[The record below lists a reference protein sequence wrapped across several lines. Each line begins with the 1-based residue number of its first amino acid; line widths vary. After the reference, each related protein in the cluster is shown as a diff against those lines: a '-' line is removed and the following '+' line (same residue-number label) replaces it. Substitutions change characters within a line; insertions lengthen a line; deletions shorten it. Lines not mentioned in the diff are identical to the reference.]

1 MEYKYS
7 WIDVEHNMKNIKNSW
22 LGIWRF
28 KNKYNYGLIS
38 KLLIIEIL
46 LKTFREDS
54 FCLCVLVFLILSKI
68 CVEIISLNFYVF
80 LDNVQFI
87 YSAFDFRTG
96 NTWTISKIQITSG
109 CMYFLFSFDLL
120 HIYTVIRWKYRIK
133 TCRIHYFIFI
143 I

>member
-1 MEYKYS
+1 M
-7 WIDVEHNMKNIKNSW
+7 
-22 LGIWRF
+22 
-28 KNKYNYGLIS
+28 
-38 KLLIIEIL
+38 L

-68 CVEIISLNFYVF
+68 YVEIISLNFYVF

-109 CMYFLFSFDLL
+109 CMYFLFSLDLL
-120 HIYTVIRWKYRIK
+120 HIYDGICLYGPFNEISLSYILRFISLVLIQYKVCTFILYVYLFKTLSQSIK
-133 TCRIHYFIFI
+133 KSVEQTKCA
-143 I
+143 